1 MALSEKGLPPSNQ
14 LSAPHTKK
22 REVLGAERGMVGKLQ
37 GVIPKALRLAR
48 KMATSD
54 ESSMM
59 LYGLAT
65 LFTTGSLLLWL
76 YKVKKHKEE
85 MKEELKKE
93 KED

>member
-1 MALSEKGLPPSNQ
+1 
-14 LSAPHTKK
+14 
-22 REVLGAERGMVGKLQ
+22 
-37 GVIPKALRLAR
+37 
-48 KMATSD
+48 
-54 ESSMM
+54 MM

-93 KED
+93 KNN